1 MIDIK
6 ERDRF
11 MMILKLT
18 DKETDCYM
26 MILKHDIWFYDI

>member
-6 ERDRF
+6 ERDIF
-11 MMILKLT
+11 MMILKQRS
-18 DKETDCYM
+18 KENDCYM

>member
-11 MMILKLT
+11 MMILKQRS
-18 DKETDCYM
+18 KENDCYI
-26 MILKHDIWFYDI
+26 MILKHDRISYDI